1 MLKRIDVSDVELG
14 MFIHKLEGSW
24 FKHPFW
30 KTKFVL
36 EDEDTLAELRCS
48 DVPAVIIDTDRG
60 LDLRPAPRGQSDA
73 MPGAIGPAGGVARI
87 LAPGARRAARVAAEA
102 GANQF
107 DLRSAAPQPLSRE
120 FGHATRVAE
129 KSRKVISR
137 VFLEARLGKSIK
149 AATIEPVVEDIFA
162 SIQRNPHAF
171 NGLMRCKRDNE
182 FVYRHALAVSALMIS
197 LGRQMK
203 LHPEELRAAGTAG
216 LLLDVGVGH
225 LPVDL
230 AAVDGDFRRL
240 DERIFREHAKLGYDF
255 MLAGGMAEPVALACL
270 EHHERLDGA
279 GYPNGL
285 RDANISMFGRM
296 AAICDT
302 YDWLVNDGADGAGL
316 DPAAAIERLSTDR
329 FNGTSGAYDP
339 AILAHFIDA
348 MGIHPIGSVVL
359 LASGRLAMVVM
370 QDEAD
375 PSRPT
380 VRTFWSSRDQR
391 MVTPDDINLANCF
404 GQDQIVGTA
413 DPAAHGCTDFTRLRE
428 KLFATAA
435 TGRG

>member
-14 MFIHKLEGSW
+14 MFIHKLEGNW

-30 KTKFVL
+30 KAKFVL
-36 EDEDTLAELRCS
+36 EDEQTLDDLRCS
-48 DVPAVIIDTDRG
+48 DVPAVIIDTERG
-60 LDLRPAPRGQSDA
+60 LDLRPAPVRQLV
-73 MPGAIGPAGGVARI
+73 GAGAEAGAATTRI
-87 LAPGARRAARVAAEA
+87 LAPGARRAARIAAEA
-102 GANQF
+102 SSGAQF
-107 DLRSAAPQPLSRE
+107 DLRSTAPQTIARE
-120 FGHATRVAE
+120 FGNATRVAD

-182 FVYRHALAVSALMIS
+182 YAYRHALAVSALMIS

-203 LHPEELRAAGTAG
+203 LHPEELKLAGMAG
-216 LLLDVGVGH
+216 MMIDVGVGH

-255 MLAGGMAEPVALACL
+255 LQAGGMPESVATACL
-270 EHHERLDGA
+270 EHHERMDGA
-279 GYPNGL
+279 GYPKGL
-285 RDANISMFGRM
+285 RGADISMFGRM

-316 DPAAAIERLSTDR
+316 DPAAAIERLSDDR
-329 FNGTSGAYDP
+329 FTGSGGAFDSEV
-339 AILAHFIDA
+339 LAHFIDA
-348 MGIHPIGSVVL
+348 IGIHPIGSVVL

-370 QDEAD
+370 QDDAD

-380 VRTFWSSRDQR
+380 VRTFWSTKEQK
-391 MVTPDDINLANCF
+391 MVTPGDIDLANCF
-404 GQDQIVGTA
+404 GEDHIVGTA
-413 DPAAHGCTDFTRLRE
+413 DPDAYGCSDFARLRE
-428 KLFATAA
+428 KLFTTAAATA
-435 TGRG
+435 R